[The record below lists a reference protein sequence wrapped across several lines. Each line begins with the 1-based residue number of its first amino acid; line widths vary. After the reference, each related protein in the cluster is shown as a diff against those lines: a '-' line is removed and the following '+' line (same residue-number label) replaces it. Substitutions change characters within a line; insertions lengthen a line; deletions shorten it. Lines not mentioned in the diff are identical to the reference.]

1 MDDTALNE
9 RIRHLRKDVL
19 DMSQRQFADALG
31 MAQTSISALES
42 PGGGVSERFIKTVCT
57 MFNVS
62 ENWLR
67 TGEGPV
73 YNEGEAFSL
82 DRWAK
87 EHGATELELEIVKV
101 YFELDPSIRQA
112 VMDHFKAHFATAV
125 DPDEAEAEALKQ
137 DFLRQRKAEAASS
150 ATAGDAGAKHTG

>member
-1 MDDTALNE
+1 MDDAALNE

-62 ENWLR
+62 ESWLR
-67 TGEGPV
+67 TGEGPI
-73 YNEGEAFSL
+73 YNEGEAGSL

-101 YFELDPSIRQA
+101 YFELDPSIRRA
-112 VMDHFKAHFATAV
+112 VMDHFKAHFGGSEAV
-125 DPDEAEAEALKQ
+125 SENAE
-137 DFLRQRKAEAASS
+137 
-150 ATAGDAGAKHTG
+150 

>member
-67 TGEGPV
+67 TGEGPI

-87 EHGATELELEIVKV
+87 EHGVTELELEIVKV

-112 VMDHFKAHFATAV
+112 VMDHFKAHFGGS
-125 DPDEAEAEALKQ
+125 
-137 DFLRQRKAEAASS
+137 EAASEN
-150 ATAGDAGAKHTG
+150 AE

>member
-1 MDDTALNE
+1 MDDTALNA

-67 TGEGPV
+67 TGEGPI

-112 VMDHFKAHFATAV
+112 VMDHFKAHFGGS
-125 DPDEAEAEALKQ
+125 
-137 DFLRQRKAEAASS
+137 EAASEN
-150 ATAGDAGAKHTG
+150 AE

>member
-1 MDDTALNE
+1 MDDAALNE
-9 RIRHLRKDVL
+9 RVRHLRKDVL

-101 YFELDPSIRQA
+101 YFELDPSIRRA
-112 VMDHFKAHFATAV
+112 VMDHFKAHFGGS
-125 DPDEAEAEALKQ
+125 
-137 DFLRQRKAEAASS
+137 EAASEN
-150 ATAGDAGAKHTG
+150 AE

>member
-1 MDDTALNE
+1 MSTLNE
-9 RIRHLRKDVL
+9 RLRFLRKELGLSQTEFAASIGV
-19 DMSQRQFADALG
+19 SQRA
-31 MAQTSISALES
+31 ISW
-42 PGGGVSERFIKTVCT
+42 SEQIGSNVPASTIKAICLAH
-57 MFNVS
+57 NVS

-67 TGEGPV
+67 TGEGPI

-101 YFELDPSIRQA
+101 YFELDPSIR
-112 VMDHFKAHFATAV
+112 
-125 DPDEAEAEALKQ
+125 PDEAEAEALKQ

-150 ATAGDAGAKHTG
+150 ATAGDDGARHTG

>member
-67 TGEGPV
+67 TGEGPI

-112 VMDHFKAHFATAV
+112 VMDHFKAHFGGS
-125 DPDEAEAEALKQ
+125 
-137 DFLRQRKAEAASS
+137 EAASES
-150 ATAGDAGAKHTG
+150 AE

>member
-1 MDDTALNE
+1 MDDAALNE

-62 ENWLR
+62 ESWLR
-67 TGEGPV
+67 TGEGPI
-73 YNEGEAFSL
+73 YNEGEAFSR

-101 YFELDPSIRQA
+101 YFELDPGIRQA
-112 VMDHFKAHFATAV
+112 VMGHFKAHFGGS
-125 DPDEAEAEALKQ
+125 
-137 DFLRQRKAEAASS
+137 EAASEN
-150 ATAGDAGAKHTG
+150 AE

>member
-1 MDDTALNE
+1 MDDAALNE
-9 RIRHLRKDVL
+9 RVRHLRKDVL

-57 MFNVS
+57 MFNVN

-67 TGEGPV
+67 TGEGPI

-101 YFELDPSIRQA
+101 YFELDPSIRRA
-112 VMDHFKAHFATAV
+112 VMDHFKAHFANAV

-150 ATAGDAGAKHTG
+150 ATAGDDGARHTG

>member
-67 TGEGPV
+67 TGEGPI

-82 DRWAK
+82 DRWTK

-112 VMDHFKAHFATAV
+112 VMDHFKAHFGGS
-125 DPDEAEAEALKQ
+125 
-137 DFLRQRKAEAASS
+137 EAASEN
-150 ATAGDAGAKHTG
+150 AE

>member
-1 MDDTALNE
+1 MDDAALNE

-62 ENWLR
+62 ESWLR
-67 TGEGPV
+67 TGEGPI

-101 YFELDPSIRQA
+101 YFELDPSIRRA
-112 VMDHFKAHFATAV
+112 VMDHFKAHFGGS
-125 DPDEAEAEALKQ
+125 
-137 DFLRQRKAEAASS
+137 EAASEN
-150 ATAGDAGAKHTG
+150 AE

>member
-42 PGGGVSERFIKTVCT
+42 LGGGVSERFIKTVCT

-67 TGEGPV
+67 TGEGPI

-101 YFELDPSIRQA
+101 YFELDPGIRQA
-112 VMDHFKAHFATAV
+112 VMDHFKAHFGGS
-125 DPDEAEAEALKQ
+125 
-137 DFLRQRKAEAASS
+137 EAASEN
-150 ATAGDAGAKHTG
+150 AE

>member
-1 MDDTALNE
+1 MDDAALNE

-62 ENWLR
+62 ESWLR
-67 TGEGPV
+67 TGEGPI

-87 EHGATELELEIVKV
+87 EHGAT
-101 YFELDPSIRQA
+101 
-112 VMDHFKAHFATAV
+112 
-125 DPDEAEAEALKQ
+125 
-137 DFLRQRKAEAASS
+137 
-150 ATAGDAGAKHTG
+150 

>member
-1 MDDTALNE
+1 MDDAALNE

-62 ENWLR
+62 ESWLR
-67 TGEGPV
+67 TGEGPI

-101 YFELDPSIRQA
+101 YFELDPSIRRA
-112 VMDHFKAHFATAV
+112 VMDHFKAHFGGSEAV
-125 DPDEAEAEALKQ
+125 SENAE
-137 DFLRQRKAEAASS
+137 
-150 ATAGDAGAKHTG
+150 

>member
-1 MDDTALNE
+1 MLTHWAWRRPASAHLNPQAGVF
-9 RIRHLRKDVL
+9 R
-19 DMSQRQFADALG
+19 
-31 MAQTSISALES
+31 SA
-42 PGGGVSERFIKTVCT
+42 IKTVCT

-67 TGEGPV
+67 TGEGPI

-112 VMDHFKAHFATAV
+112 VMDHFKAHFGGS
-125 DPDEAEAEALKQ
+125 
-137 DFLRQRKAEAASS
+137 EAASEN
-150 ATAGDAGAKHTG
+150 AE

>member
-67 TGEGPV
+67 TGEGPI

-87 EHGATELELEIVKV
+87 EHGATELELEIVKDL
-101 YFELDPSIRQA
+101 YALRHGSPSPYHRSLLLYQMWSI
-112 VMDHFKAHFATAV
+112 FTTI
-125 DPDEAEAEALKQ
+125 
-137 DFLRQRKAEAASS
+137 FLRTPQIIW
-150 ATAGDAGAKHTG
+150 T

>member
-1 MDDTALNE
+1 MDDAALNE
-9 RIRHLRKDVL
+9 RVRHLRKDVL

-57 MFNVS
+57 MFNVN

-67 TGEGPV
+67 TGEGPI

-101 YFELDPSIRQA
+101 YFELDPSIRRA
-112 VMDHFKAHFATAV
+112 VMDHFKAHFANAV
-125 DPDEAEAEALKQ
+125 DPDEAEALKQ

-150 ATAGDAGAKHTG
+150 ATAGVDGARHTG

>member
-67 TGEGPV
+67 TGSGPI
-73 YNEGEAFSL
+73 YSEHEAFSL
-82 DRWAK
+82 DQFAR
-87 EHGATELELEIVKV
+87 EHGATQLELEIIKV
-101 YFELDPSIRQA
+101 YFELDPAIRRA
-112 VMDHFKAHFATAV
+112 VMDHFKAHFANAV

-150 ATAGDAGAKHTG
+150 ATAGDDGARHTG

>member
-1 MDDTALNE
+1 MDDAALNE

-62 ENWLR
+62 ESWLR
-67 TGEGPV
+67 TGEGPI

-101 YFELDPSIRQA
+101 YFELDPGIRRA
-112 VMDHFKAHFATAV
+112 VMDHFKAHFGGS
-125 DPDEAEAEALKQ
+125 
-137 DFLRQRKAEAASS
+137 EAASEN
-150 ATAGDAGAKHTG
+150 AE

>member
-1 MDDTALNE
+1 MDDAALNE

-62 ENWLR
+62 ESWLR
-67 TGEGPV
+67 TGEGPI

-101 YFELDPSIRQA
+101 YFELDPGIRQA
-112 VMDHFKAHFATAV
+112 VMDHFKAHFGGS
-125 DPDEAEAEALKQ
+125 
-137 DFLRQRKAEAASS
+137 EAASEN
-150 ATAGDAGAKHTG
+150 AE

>member
-1 MDDTALNE
+1 MDDAALNE

-101 YFELDPSIRQA
+101 YFELDPGIRQA
-112 VMDHFKAHFATAV
+112 VMDHFKAHFGGS
-125 DPDEAEAEALKQ
+125 
-137 DFLRQRKAEAASS
+137 EAASEN
-150 ATAGDAGAKHTG
+150 AE

>member
-1 MDDTALNE
+1 MDDAALNE

-31 MAQTSISALES
+31 MAQTSIRALES

-62 ENWLR
+62 ESWLR
-67 TGEGPV
+67 TGEGPID
-73 YNEGEAFSL
+73 NEGEAFSL

-101 YFELDPSIRQA
+101 YFELDPGIRQA
-112 VMDHFKAHFATAV
+112 VMDHFKAHFANAV

-150 ATAGDAGAKHTG
+150 ATAGDDGARHPG